1 MERVQSVIKKIESHD
16 NAERCISLGVDCF
29 TGAAQILSSHEVEV
43 DGKTLST
50 KNIVIAIGA
59 RPTIPPVPGPDQ
71 RIKTKSDIVRH
82 SESGHQWKVES
93 NIARKALMSM
103 K

>member
-29 TGAAQILSSHEVEV
+29 TGAAQILSPQEVEV

-50 KNIVIAIGA
+50 KNIIIAIRA
-59 RPTIPPVPGPDQ
+59 RLTIPPISGLDQ
-71 RIKTKSDIVRH
+71 RIKRRATSSVT
-82 SESGHQWKVES
+82 
-93 NIARKALMSM
+93 RKADTSGKSNQILHG
-103 K
+103 KL

>member
-16 NAERCISLGVDCF
+16 NIERCTSLGVDCF
-29 TGAAQILSSHEVEV
+29 TGAAQILSLHEVEV

-59 RPTIPPVPGPDQ
+59 RPTIPPVSGLDQ
-71 RIKTKSDIVRH
+71 RIKRRATSSVT
-82 SESGHQWKVES
+82 
-93 NIARKALMSM
+93 RKADTSGKSNQILHG
-103 K
+103 KP